1 MQTDRRKENVER
13 TNGRNPGKAQLSK
26 QTRNFVRKSN
36 VLGRTGALGEEKKN
50 MYNVIWK
57 DKYGEIII
65 AEDFDNGSNIDV
77 VVRGEE
83 K

>member
-1 MQTDRRKENVER
+1 
-13 TNGRNPGKAQLSK
+13 
-26 QTRNFVRKSN
+26 
-36 VLGRTGALGEEKKN
+36 

>member
-1 MQTDRRKENVER
+1 MLREQMVEILEKHNYLSRRG
-13 TNGRNPGKAQLSK
+13 TSSGRVTYQ
-26 QTRNFVRKSN
+26 
-36 VLGRTGALGEEKKN
+36 GALAPLGEEKKN